1 MKFFLPCFVVLLS
14 ACGGGPVVPEWQG
27 NAAQALNAFQLY
39 YLKGDSRAAQAEF
52 DRARAEL
59 QGTGRADLVARA
71 ELIRCATRAA
81 SLEFDNCPGF
91 EKLRA
96 DASAEELLAYADFLF
111 GKNERAGTDDPLSR
125 LVAYGVKFNS
135 GKATPEN
142 ISAAIDLSSS
152 QGWRRPLLAWLGVQ
166 EKRAEAAGDRAAA
179 ERIRRRIELVSGK
192 N

>member
-1 MKFFLPCFVVLLS
+1 MFFRPVFVLFQ
-14 ACGGGPVVPEWQG
+14 AAGGGGPAVPEWQG
-27 NAAQALNAFQLY
+27 NAAQALSAFQLY
-39 YLKGDSRAAQAEF
+39 YLQGDSRAAQAEF
-52 DRARAEL
+52 DRARVEL
-59 QGTGRADLVARA
+59 QGTGRADLVAGA

-81 SLEFDNCPGF
+81 SLEFDNCPGL

-96 DASAEELLAYADFLF
+96 DAGAEELAYADFLF

-179 ERIRRRIELVSGK
+179 ERIRRRIELG
-192 N
+192 

>member
-1 MKFFLPCFVVLLS
+1 MFFRPVFVLFQ
-14 ACGGGPVVPEWQG
+14 AAGGGGPAVPEWQG
-27 NAAQALNAFQLY
+27 NAAQALSAFQLY

-96 DASAEELLAYADFLF
+96 DAGAEEVAYADYLQ
-111 GKNERAGTDDPLSR
+111 GRVERGTS
-125 LVAYGVKFNS
+125 
-135 GKATPEN
+135 
-142 ISAAIDLSSS
+142 
-152 QGWRRPLLAWLGVQ
+152 
-166 EKRAEAAGDRAAA
+166 
-179 ERIRRRIELVSGK
+179 
-192 N
+192 